1 MDTQQETPKVK
12 SDAEPA
18 EAPTT
23 PSEERS
29 TPTPTLSND
38 TTETHPDEAADP
50 SEAEPQAT
58 AHGINVEEVAD
69 FGKALAEW
77 EAGSKAIKE
86 GDVVKGRVLRVLDK
100 EVIVDV
106 GYKSEGVIDVQEF
119 RGLDGK
125 IRVDVGD
132 EIDVLLEK
140 TEDSD
145 GYVVLSKEKA
155 EKLKVWDVVEKAYE
169 TNEPV
174 VGRVVERIKGGLKV
188 DIGLPAFLPGSLV
201 DVRPV
206 RNLESLI
213 GHEFRMRVIK
223 VNKRRGNI
231 VLSRKA
237 VLEIENAEKKKKT
250 LEELEEGK
258 ILRGV
263 VKNLT
268 EYGAFI
274 DLGGI
279 DGLLHITDISWGR
292 INHPSEKFQI
302 SDELDVIVLKFDREK
317 ERVSLGFKQLQ
328 EDPWE
333 NAETKYPSHSRIRGK
348 VVSLT
353 DYGAFVEV
361 EEGIEGLIH
370 VSEMSWTKRVKH
382 PSKMLSAGDWVEC
395 VVLEIDKDNRRLS
408 LGLKQTEPNP
418 WDLISSKYRIG
429 DKITGVVRNITDFGA
444 FVEVE
449 EGIDGLVHISDLSWT
464 KRVKHPSEVLN
475 KGDEVEA
482 VILKIDSENQRLSL
496 GIKQLQPN
504 VLDEFFQTH
513 GTGDVLMGKIVRLT
527 EFGAFVE
534 LFESVEGLVH
544 VSELS
549 NERIERPEDSFQ
561 VGQEVRVKVI
571 KLDPV
576 EKKIGLSIKA
586 ALGEPDSATVQ
597 AYFDS
602 EPGGDGSATLGD
614 LVDPTVFKTKPTDV
628 ADVPPASPEDED
640 EPSADEGEATAVEA
654 STATV
659 DEPATA
665 TVTEAVGSGSTE
677 PVETEATTP
686 VEATEEKDQ
695 GENETKANDEEA
707 SASPTPGE
715 EEDARKS

>member
-1 MDTQQETPKVK
+1 
-12 SDAEPA
+12 
-18 EAPTT
+18 
-23 PSEERS
+23 
-29 TPTPTLSND
+29 
-38 TTETHPDEAADP
+38 
-50 SEAEPQAT
+50 
-58 AHGINVEEVAD
+58 
-69 FGKALAEW
+69 
-77 EAGSKAIKE
+77 
-86 GDVVKGRVLRVLDK
+86 
-100 EVIVDV
+100 
-106 GYKSEGVIDVQEF
+106 
-119 RGLDGK
+119 
-125 IRVDVGD
+125 
-132 EIDVLLEK
+132 
-140 TEDSD
+140 
-145 GYVVLSKEKA
+145 
-155 EKLKVWDVVEKAYE
+155 
-169 TNEPV
+169 
-174 VGRVVERIKGGLKV
+174 
-188 DIGLPAFLPGSLV
+188 
-201 DVRPV
+201 
-206 RNLESLI
+206 
-213 GHEFRMRVIK
+213 
-223 VNKRRGNI
+223 
-231 VLSRKA
+231 
-237 VLEIENAEKKKKT
+237 
-250 LEELEEGK
+250 
-258 ILRGV
+258 
-263 VKNLT
+263 
-268 EYGAFI
+268 
-274 DLGGI
+274 
-279 DGLLHITDISWGR
+279 
-292 INHPSEKFQI
+292 
-302 SDELDVIVLKFDREK
+302 
-317 ERVSLGFKQLQ
+317 
-328 EDPWE
+328 
-333 NAETKYPSHSRIRGK
+333 
-348 VVSLT
+348 
-353 DYGAFVEV
+353 
-361 EEGIEGLIH
+361 
-370 VSEMSWTKRVKH
+370 
-382 PSKMLSAGDWVEC
+382 
-395 VVLEIDKDNRRLS
+395 
-408 LGLKQTEPNP
+408 
-418 WDLISSKYRIG
+418 
-429 DKITGVVRNITDFGA
+429 
-444 FVEVE
+444 
-449 EGIDGLVHISDLSWT
+449 
-464 KRVKHPSEVLN
+464 VLN